1 VNAERSCRL
10 GVVSIRLLERA
21 QDQFLLRPLE
31 HGMVIERAVLW
42 IIGRDEH
49 LRQVV
54 GVQPPSASSIL
65 LFFRPTALVNAP
77 FS

>member
-1 VNAERSCRL
+1 
-10 GVVSIRLLERA
+10 
-21 QDQFLLRPLE
+21 
-31 HGMVIERAVLW
+31 MVIDRAVLW
-42 IIGRDEH
+42 IIGCDEH

-65 LFFRPTALVNAP
+65 PFFRPTALVNAP